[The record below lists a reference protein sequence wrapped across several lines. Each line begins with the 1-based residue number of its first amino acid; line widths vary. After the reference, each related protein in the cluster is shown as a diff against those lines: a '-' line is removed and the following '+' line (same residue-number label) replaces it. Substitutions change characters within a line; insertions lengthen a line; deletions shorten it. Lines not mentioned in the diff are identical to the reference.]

1 MNIQNDL
8 KIDKAHLDDE
18 SVEAPLKVLKYLT
31 LYFKKLK
38 KLNEIQAIYDELY
51 ARRMEFY
58 KREYELIPENIS
70 ELKILLAGD
79 KELINKKRE
88 LDNVNLDIH
97 QLKEIVELFKSRSW
111 SIKNA
116 IDFLKF
122 TKGDIN

>member
-8 KIDKAHLDDE
+8 KIDKAHLDVE
-18 SVEAPLKVLKYLT
+18 SLEAPLKVLKYLSI
-31 LYFKKLK
+31 YFKKLK

-70 ELKILLAGD
+70 ELKILLTGD
-79 KELINKKRE
+79 KELIEIKKE
-88 LDNVNLDIH
+88 LDDTNLEIH
-97 QLKEIVELFKSRSW
+97 QLKEIVQLFKDRQW

-122 TKGDIN
+122 TRGDIN